1 MYNCIFDK
9 KVENVKNCV
18 IGVVEQVKSRRG
30 ELVLGPTKE
39 SEVIESAWFGMF
51 LPSRKKEAGALSG

>member
-18 IGVVEQVKSRRG
+18 IGVVEQVDKALRRFVLKFKEKIQLIKSTHPPPRP
-30 ELVLGPTKE
+30 VLD
-39 SEVIESAWFGMF
+39 W
-51 LPSRKKEAGALSG
+51 

>member
-18 IGVVEQVKSRRG
+18 IGVVEQVDK
-30 ELVLGPTKE
+30 
-39 SEVIESAWFGMF
+39 
-51 LPSRKKEAGALSG
+51 AGGGN